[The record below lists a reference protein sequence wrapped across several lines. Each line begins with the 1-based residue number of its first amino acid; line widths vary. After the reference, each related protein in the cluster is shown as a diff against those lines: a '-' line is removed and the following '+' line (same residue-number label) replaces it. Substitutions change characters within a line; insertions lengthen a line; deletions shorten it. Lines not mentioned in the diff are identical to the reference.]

1 MTHADQTSRD
11 RIPRRRGYT
20 LLELLVVIVILGIA
34 GALVIPAMGETGILK
49 VQGGLRSIVSDMTF
63 AQSDAVAF
71 QEKRAVVF
79 DVATS
84 SYTLVSV
91 PGNTIDVANNTLY
104 DPTRINGVYTTD
116 FRDGRFGDARII
128 SADFGAGST
137 ALIFDAMGGPIESA
151 GSNNPG
157 VGGTVRVRGSGA
169 TFIINVEAFTGRI
182 TVAQE

>member
-1 MTHADQTSRD
+1 MSLPLATSPAR
-11 RIPRRRGYT
+11 RAPRAYT
-20 LLELLVVIVILGIA
+20 LIELLVVIVILGIA

-49 VQGGLRSIVSDMTF
+49 VQGGLRAIVSDMTF

-71 QEKRAVVF
+71 QERRAVVF
-79 DVATS
+79 DIATS

-91 PGNTIDVANNTLY
+91 PGNSIDTTANALY
-104 DPTRINGVYTTD
+104 DYSRKDGIYGMD

-128 SADFGAGST
+128 SADFGASST
-137 ALIFDAMGGPIESA
+137 ALIFDAMGGPVESA

-157 VGGTVRVRGSGA
+157 TGGIVRVRGSGA